1 MPFYNLS
8 KAELKSHQRKYCRGR
23 VINQKEVY
31 CIQCYPTDSIPADNI
46 PDGFEKFW
54 LWISIQYTAKQYTG
68 ATVAAFKVLKTEFF
82 TTTQL
87 NTLVGITTKILQ
99 SIKFRQ
105 INTPLLELSFYLHKL
120 FELTNGFK
128 SLSTNTQVTNAYQ
141 IFHNIPVNNNANM
154 NEGQMKDL
162 MKLVWEAD
170 PTNNTNPR
178 NVGNLLENTLNNNKT
193 AITTAL
199 QNNLN
204 AINALTTANQ
214 NRITSK
220 VVDVPFFYGRDNE
233 DPYEWSAGFLKEAAR
248 DWYEEDRG
256 NINQWHVNNNND
268 NFDTQFINYFA
279 TAARRNQW
287 TRELQNIKQGDN
299 KSSFLVGQVVIGNT
313 DTLEATITRAKLVEL
328 GVNTTLLTTT
338 PVTISTTE
346 PIPTTTTTTVK
357 PTPQVDEIEALTKQ
371 MQQLALNYANL
382 SSVLMVQQ
390 STPRNTRPR
399 PNNNNN
405 QNRQNGQAPTQNSFN
420 PNITC
425 FRCGNVGHISRNCQM
440 GRNTNNGNINGNN
453 NNNNRPRQKALV
465 TPINYADDE
474 AEIYYDEYKDE
485 YEEEWEE
492 EDEYEAYVTTRSR
505 SVPYEISS
513 PRGKRTRFLE
523 SRKEDQ
529 LRTQLIPPVT
539 PFTPMDMDAT
549 AEPSTKRK
557 VRTKMVPAPIE
568 NVNEFDIAK
577 YISDLPCGLS
587 IGQATAQLPVYR
599 KGLIQSMRRKREKI
613 DNNNYIGESYYGDFN
628 SEEETPTTA
637 AKCEFH
643 INQQPVIAVIDSGAA
658 VSIMTTAM
666 MKTLKLT
673 IDGPSEY
680 VIKTANGT
688 RVRSLREIQN
698 LPLKVRNLIIKT
710 NVQIIESSDSVFILG
725 NNWMRKV
732 NAALDW
738 DKKTLTI
745 RYNGRSTTVPVIFTL
760 PKPIKMKQSFEYDDK
775 EEYESEELE
784 EAQIYMSDFS
794 GYSTEESL
802 EFNPWENE
810 ISPAHQ
816 NNEDEELEE
825 SNSAIYLAQA
835 EVYSEEKVNPDLHLG
850 PLDYH
855 QQNQF
860 QQLLSDYAD
869 ICAKSQTEIGKTNV
883 IKHKIITKDA
893 TPISQPPYRCNP
905 KYREF
910 LQGEITR
917 MESQGLIRKSASPW
931 ASPVVIV
938 DKKGGEKHLCIDYR
952 KLNAVTKAD
961 AYPLPRI
968 DDMLESFSNATWFTT
983 LDLASGYWQVAM
995 DPVDVEKTA
1004 FITPFGLYEFL
1015 VMPFG
1020 KFVAVYLDDVI
1031 IYSKGT
1037 LEQHLDH
1044 LRQVFE
1050 TLRRANLKIK
1060 LKKCYFCLGNIHF
1073 LGHVERLIKSPIL
1086 IYPDFEQ
1093 PFIIHTNASGTGLGA
1108 VLSQIRED
1116 GKEHVVAYT
1125 SRSLNKAECNY
1136 PITDQECLAIHQA
1149 GKANANADAL
1159 SRMFEEDNQTLSCF
1173 MIFIEKEKQTNA
1185 NESFIPVHEEYD
1197 ADSEDDYTDRPAQRA
1212 IDLLNRCDNLLYD
1225 MQSYIEERSGNSSP
1239 INIIS
1244 GIRYEFDNPNGPHPE
1259 DCICKD
1265 CQPPPTR
1272 SSSPYSCCN
1281 EIICQCNKD

>member
-1 MPFYNLS
+1 
-8 KAELKSHQRKYCRGR
+8 
-23 VINQKEVY
+23 
-31 CIQCYPTDSIPADNI
+31 
-46 PDGFEKFW
+46 
-54 LWISIQYTAKQYTG
+54 
-68 ATVAAFKVLKTEFF
+68 
-82 TTTQL
+82 
-87 NTLVGITTKILQ
+87 
-99 SIKFRQ
+99 
-105 INTPLLELSFYLHKL
+105 
-120 FELTNGFK
+120 
-128 SLSTNTQVTNAYQ
+128 
-141 IFHNIPVNNNANM
+141 M

-162 MKLVWEAD
+162 MKLVWGAD
-170 PTNNTNPR
+170 PIDNANPR
-178 NVGNLLENTLNNNKT
+178 NVGNLLENTLNNNT
-193 AITTAL
+193 NAITTAL

-214 NRITSK
+214 NRTTSK
-220 VVDVPFFYGRDNE
+220 VVDVPFFYGRDDE
-233 DPYEWSAGFLKEAAR
+233 DPYEWCRLFEAAFAANGWPDNRKIALAAGFLKEAAR
-248 DWYEEDRG
+248 DWYEENRG
-256 NINQWHVNNNND
+256 NINQWHVDNNAN
-268 NFDTQFINYFA
+268 NFDTQFLNYFA

-299 KSSFLVGQVVIGNT
+299 ESVENYSRRFKKLLNKATQGEALAARYQINYYINGLKPFLVGQVVIGNT

-338 PVTISTTE
+338 PVTTSTIE
-346 PIPTTTTTTVK
+346 PIPTTTTTVK
-357 PTPQVDEIEALTKQ
+357 PTPQVDEMEALTKQ

-440 GRNTNNGNINGNN
+440 GRNTNNGNGNINNN
-453 NNNNRPRQKALV
+453 NNNNRLRQRAPV

-474 AEIYYDEYKDE
+474 AEIYYDENEDE

-513 PRGKRTRFLE
+513 PRGKRTRFSE

-529 LRTQLIPPVT
+529 LRTQPIPPVT
-539 PFTPMDMDAT
+539 PSTPMDMDAT

-557 VRTKMVPAPIE
+557 
-568 NVNEFDIAK
+568 
-577 YISDLPCGLS
+577 
-587 IGQATAQLPVYR
+587 
-599 KGLIQSMRRKREKI
+599 
-613 DNNNYIGESYYGDFN
+613 
-628 SEEETPTTA
+628 
-637 AKCEFH
+637 
-643 INQQPVIAVIDSGAA
+643 
-658 VSIMTTAM
+658 
-666 MKTLKLT
+666 
-673 IDGPSEY
+673 
-680 VIKTANGT
+680 
-688 RVRSLREIQN
+688 
-698 LPLKVRNLIIKT
+698 
-710 NVQIIESSDSVFILG
+710 
-725 NNWMRKV
+725 
-732 NAALDW
+732 
-738 DKKTLTI
+738 
-745 RYNGRSTTVPVIFTL
+745 
-760 PKPIKMKQSFEYDDK
+760 QSFEYDDE
-775 EEYESEELE
+775 EEYEPEELE

-810 ISPAHQ
+810 VSPTHQ

-825 SNSAIYLAQA
+825 SNPAIYLAQA
-835 EVYSEEKVNPDLHLG
+835 EVYNGEKVNPDLHLG

-855 QQNQF
+855 QQSQF

-917 MESQGLIRKSASPW
+917 MESQRLIRKSASPW

-938 DKKGGEKHLCIDYR
+938 DKKGGEKRLCIDYR

-995 DPVDVEKTA
+995 DPADVEKTA

-1020 KFVAVYLDDVI
+1020 LAYAPGTFQRLMNRILQEYLGKFVAVYLDD
-1031 IYSKGT
+1031 
-1037 LEQHLDH
+1037 H
-1044 LRQVFE
+1044 R
-1050 TLRRANLKIK
+1050 
-1060 LKKCYFCLGNIHF
+1060 
-1073 LGHVERLIKSPIL
+1073 
-1086 IYPDFEQ
+1086 
-1093 PFIIHTNASGTGLGA
+1093 
-1108 VLSQIRED
+1108 
-1116 GKEHVVAYT
+1116 
-1125 SRSLNKAECNY
+1125 
-1136 PITDQECLAIHQA
+1136 A

-1159 SRMFEEDNQTLSCF
+1159 SRMFEEDSQTLSCF
-1173 MIFIEKEKQTNA
+1173 MISIEKEEQTNV
-1185 NESFIPVHEEYD
+1185 NESSTPVHEEYD

-1212 IDLLNRCDNLLYD
+1212 IDLLNRCDNLIYD
-1225 MQSYIEERSGNSSP
+1225 MQSYIEERSENNSP
-1239 INIIS
+1239 INIVL
-1244 GIRYEFDNPNGPHPE
+1244 GIRYDFDNSNGPHPE
-1259 DCICKD
+1259 DCICKV
-1265 CQPPPTR
+1265 CQPPLAR
-1272 SSSPYSCCN
+1272 SPSPYSCCN
-1281 EIICQCNKD
+1281 EIICQCNEDNYSINTEEYNNSWERQINGEVFSDYSEENQLNIEEHIAWTMCGMDRQAIENMYLENIKIKQVIAGQPINHGGSRCTMECDTENHHEKLGQI